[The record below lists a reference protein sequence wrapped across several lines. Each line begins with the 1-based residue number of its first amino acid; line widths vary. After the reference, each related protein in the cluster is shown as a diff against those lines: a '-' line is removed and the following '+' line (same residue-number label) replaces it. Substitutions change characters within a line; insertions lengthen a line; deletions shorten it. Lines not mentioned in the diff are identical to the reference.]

1 MTGRPSALR
10 EFLQMAGPARLLRL
24 AYLKTLRERA
34 QAERSR
40 ARLNLALQ
48 GGGALGAFT
57 WGVLDRMC
65 EEPGLR
71 IGAISGAS
79 AGALNGAVF
88 ITGLIKGGPPRAAR
102 ALKAFWT
109 EISNAAALANL
120 ILAPMM
126 LGARQDAWQHAFR
139 NAPGL
144 GVNALADILPRHVD
158 FGAIRAPG
166 APRFYVSATNVLT
179 TAPHIFTNETLSLD
193 ALLASACVPTLH
205 PTVWV
210 DGVPYWDGGFSAN
223 PAVAPLLHGGGD
235 RTLLVRLLRAATATA
250 PKDTVEIDTQ
260 IKTILFS
267 RPLEEELARI
277 ARADPASFARID
289 EIDATAY
296 ASTARLTSHPTP
308 HLVQGL
314 FADGRAAAG
323 TYFNGLRSHAAAG
336 DDAAAP
342 DVGIPAEQR
351 ALS

>member
-1 MTGRPSALR
+1 MTGRPSTLR
-10 EFLQMAGPARLLRL
+10 EFLQKAGPARLLRL
-24 AYLKTLRERA
+24 AYLKTLRERTQIDRTRA
-34 QAERSR
+34 Q
-40 ARLNLALQ
+40 LNLALQ

-57 WGVLDRMC
+57 WGVLDRLC

-71 IGAISGAS
+71 VGAISGAS

-88 ITGLIKGGPPRAAR
+88 ITGLAKGGPQGAAR

-126 LGARQDAWQHAFR
+126 LGARQDAWQRAFR
-139 NAPGL
+139 GAPAL

-158 FGAIRAPG
+158 FGALRALG

-179 TAPHIFTNETLSLD
+179 TTPHIFTNETVSLD
-193 ALLASACVPTLH
+193 ALLASACIPTLH
-205 PTVWV
+205 PTVWI

-235 RTLLVRLLRAATATA
+235 RTLLVRLLRATTATP
-250 PKDTVEIDTQ
+250 PKDAVEIDTQ

-267 RPLEEELARI
+267 RPLDDELARI
-277 ARADPASFARID
+277 ARVDPASAARID

-296 ASTARLTSHPTP
+296 ASSARLTSHPTP

-314 FADGRAAAG
+314 FADGRAAA
-323 TYFNGLRSHAAAG
+323 TAYFDGLRTRAHT
-336 DDAAAP
+336 DDGEATP
-342 DVGIPAEQR
+342 DLEISAEQR
-351 ALS
+351 ALP